1 MEEDFSPVDDSGLF
15 SVFFLLLLLRL
26 LLLLLAC
33 RLFQNKNWLC
43 GSLYFL
49 PMLEKSLC
57 FVLKKRRAAAGG
69 GIFKIGAVNEPGEE
83 TDLMF
88 V

>member
-15 SVFFLLLLLRL
+15 NVFFLLLLR